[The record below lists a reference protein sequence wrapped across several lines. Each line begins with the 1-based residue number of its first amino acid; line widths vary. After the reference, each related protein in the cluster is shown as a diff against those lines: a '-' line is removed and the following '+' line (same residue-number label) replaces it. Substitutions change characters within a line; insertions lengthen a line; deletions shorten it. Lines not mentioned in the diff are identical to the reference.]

1 MLLPTSRHAV
11 HAYHRAAERHRALR
25 HQLVGRHRLRLLAGH
40 ARPEPPEHD
49 RVRAVVVGAVPD
61 QLVAGVHAP
70 TGPVHAGVWVA
81 VPDKG
86 AHAVRVD
93 ERAVVGAAIPKPGPA
108 ERHHG
113 RLDLGGLQ
121 VPDLVLPLGFSFYLF
136 KMISYQADLFR
147 GEITRRPDI
156 MDTVVY
162 FTMFPQVTQGPIMRW
177 NNVGFEKRERTVS
190 AKAFNDG
197 LFFFVLGLGMKVLL
211 ADPLSLLWFEIEK
224 IGFESISTPLAW
236 MGAVGFSL
244 RLYMDFWGYSLMAAG
259 IGMML
264 GFHFVVNFV
273 HPYWACGVADFYRR
287 WHATLGAWFRDYVYI
302 PLGGSRKGNLRTV
315 LNLLIVWML
324 TALWHG
330 ITPNYLIWGGV
341 LAVLIIWEK
350 FVVDGLISSFP
361 IIGHLH
367 VWLFIPLTWVI
378 FAITDLKELRIY
390 FERLF
395 PFFGSGVN
403 VNTGD
408 FMKQILIYWPFLLV
422 SLLLCTPHW
431 YRLIVRNRRRLPVIL
446 ILAAVFWFSVYRIVL
461 AASNPFM
468 YFSF

>member
-1 MLLPTSRHAV
+1 MILFNSLTFLFRFLPIFLFIYFLTPARFREVVLFFGSIIFYAMGGLRMAMGLT
-11 HAYHRAAERHRALR
+11 ALTIINYILG
-25 HQLVGRHRLRLLAGH
+25 QMVFSA
-40 ARPEPPEHD
+40 
-49 RVRAVVVGAVPD
+49 
-61 QLVAGVHAP
+61 
-70 TGPVHAGVWVA
+70 
-81 VPDKG
+81 DKG
-86 AHAVRVD
+86 GVKPANK
-93 ERAVVGAAIPKPGPA
+93 RAFYAAIAIDAGSLILFKV
-108 ERHHG
+108 
-113 RLDLGGLQ
+113 LSGLNNK
-121 VPDLVLPLGFSFYLF
+121 VVLPLGFSFYLF

-156 MDTVVY
+156 IDTVVY

-211 ADPLSLLWFEIEK
+211 ADPLSMLWFEIEK

-236 MGAVGFSL
+236 MGAIGFSL

-273 HPYWACGVADFYRR
+273 HPYWACGIAEFYRK

-302 PLGGSRKGNLRTV
+302 PLGGSRKGNLRTI
-315 LNLLIVWML
+315 LNLLVVWML

-330 ITPNYLIWGGV
+330 ITPNFLIWGGV
-341 LAVLIIWEK
+341 LAILIIWEK
-350 FVVDGLISSFP
+350 FVVDGIISSFP

-378 FAITDLKELRIY
+378 FAIPDLKELRIY

-395 PFFGSGVN
+395 PFFGNGVN

-408 FMKQILIYWPFLLV
+408 FMKQVLVYWPFLLV

-431 YRLIVRNRRRLPVIL
+431 YRLIVRNRKKLPVIL
-446 ILAAVFWFSVYRIVL
+446 ILAAVFWICVYRITISE
-461 AASNPFM
+461 SNPFM